1 MSDIVSKLKS
11 IVGDQNVETSNI
23 SQYLRG
29 NEQPAAVVFPSS
41 TEEVSK
47 IVIAANEANVK
58 INVGG
63 KVVETKGLKGGIAVV
78 MSKMSAIEEIDHEN
92 LTCWVQ
98 AGMNHQELV
107 EKLASEKLYFAPE
120 PYAVST
126 SSIAGC
132 FAIGDT
138 DSKAF
143 NYLPTRTYILAYESV
158 LPTGEIYK
166 VGTKC
171 IKCVSGY
178 DMIHFIVGTRATL
191 GIITKVLV
199 KLLPVPK
206 VTRAVIADMP
216 SLNAAA
222 VAFKSIQK
230 RRILPTRMNA
240 VSKALGNIMT
250 ETKGGA
256 LVFVDIESYPVS
268 AADYAKTIEAE
279 LRIAGA
285 TATKIVEDKA
295 EYDEVVAKW
304 LLIREK
310 VNLEQNTVK
319 FTVGPAKVTN
329 ALSGLTG
336 IVGNLDE
343 NPGVL
348 VEGLNGK
355 IAVFTKKPDADA
367 VAINK
372 VAMSFGGNISGLLGS
387 QLRCK
392 AYNDNEMLG
401 EISRILNSVR
411 SEFDPKGIMAPGI
424 KL

>member
-11 IVGDQNVETSNI
+11 IVGDQNVVS
-23 SQYLRG
+23 SDMAQYLRG
-29 NEQPAAVVFPSS
+29 NEQPAAVVFPGS

-47 IVIAANEANVK
+47 IVLAASEANLKV
-58 INVGG
+58 NVGG
-63 KVVETKGLKGGIAVV
+63 KVVDTKGLKGGIAVV
-78 MSKMSAIEEIDHEN
+78 MSRMNAIEEIDHQN

-107 EKLASEKLYFAPE
+107 EKLAAENLYFAPE

-126 SSIAGC
+126 SSVGGC
-132 FAIGDT
+132 FSVGDT

-143 NYLPTRTYILAYESV
+143 NYLPTRTFILAYESV
-158 LPTGEIYK
+158 RPTGEIYK

-178 DMIHFIVGTRATL
+178 DMIHFIVGTHATF

-199 KLLPVPK
+199 KLLPMPK
-206 VTRAVIADMP
+206 ATKAVIADMP
-216 SLNAAA
+216 SLKAAA
-222 VAFKSIQK
+222 LAFKAIQK
-230 RRILPTRMNA
+230 RKIFPSRLNA
-240 VSKALGNIMT
+240 VSKAMSGDVLDA
-250 ETKGGA
+250 KGA

-268 AADYAKTIEAE
+268 AAEYAKAVEAE

-285 TATKIVEDKA
+285 TFTKIIEDKA
-295 EYDEVVAKW
+295 EYNQAVGNW
-304 LLIREK
+304 LKIREK
-310 VNLEQNTVK
+310 INLEANAVK
-319 FTVGPAKVTN
+319 FTVGPAKVVN
-329 ALSGLTG
+329 ALASLAG
-336 IVGNLDE
+336 IVGDLDQ

-348 VEGLNGK
+348 IEGLNGK
-355 IAVFTKKPDADA
+355 ITVFTKNAETDA

-372 VAMSFGGNISGLLGS
+372 MAMGLGGNVCGLLGS

-401 EISRILNSVR
+401 EYLPYS
-411 SEFDPKGIMAPGI
+411 
-424 KL
+424 

>member
-11 IVGDQNVETSNI
+11 IVGDQNVVS
-23 SQYLRG
+23 SDMAQYLRG
-29 NEQPAAVVFPSS
+29 NEQPAAVVFPGS

-47 IVIAANEANVK
+47 IVLAASEANLKV
-58 INVGG
+58 NVGG

-78 MSKMSAIEEIDHEN
+78 MSRMNAIEEIDHQN

-107 EKLASEKLYFAPE
+107 EKLAAENLYFAPE

-126 SSIAGC
+126 SSVAGC
-132 FAIGDT
+132 FSTGDT

-143 NYLPTRTYILAYESV
+143 NYLPTRTFILAYESV

-178 DMIHFIVGTRATL
+178 DMIHFIVGTQGTF

-199 KLLPVPK
+199 KLLPMPK
-206 VTRAVIADMP
+206 ATKAVIADMP
-216 SLNAAA
+216 SLKAAA
-222 VAFKSIQK
+222 IAFKAIQK
-230 RRILPTRMNA
+230 RKIFPSRLNA
-240 VSKALGNIMT
+240 VSKAMSGDMLDA
-250 ETKGGA
+250 KGA

-268 AADYAKTIEAE
+268 AGEYAKAVEAE

-285 TATKIVEDKA
+285 TFTKIVEDKA
-295 EYDEVVAKW
+295 EYNQTVANW
-304 LLIREK
+304 LKIREK
-310 VNLEQNTVK
+310 INLHENKVK
-319 FTVGPAKVTN
+319 FTVGPAKVVN
-329 ALSGLTG
+329 ALASLAG
-336 IVGNLDE
+336 IVGDLDE

-348 VEGLNGK
+348 IEGLNGK
-355 IAVFTKKPDADA
+355 ISVFTKNAETDA

-372 VAMSFGGNISGLLGS
+372 MAMGFGGNVCGLLGS

-401 EISRILNSVR
+401 EIDRKSVV
-411 SEFDPKGIMAPGI
+411 
-424 KL
+424 

>member
-1 MSDIVSKLKS
+1 MSDIVAKLKG
-11 IVGDQNVETSNI
+11 IVGEENVVTADM

-29 NEQPAAVVFPSS
+29 NEQPAAVVFPGS
-41 TEEVSK
+41 TEDVSG
-47 IVIAANEANVK
+47 IVIAANEANLKV
-58 INVGG
+58 NVGG
-63 KVVETKGLKGGIAVV
+63 KVVDTKGLKGGIAIV
-78 MSKMSAIEEIDHEN
+78 MSRMNQIEEVDHEN

-107 EKLASEKLYFAPE
+107 EKLAAEKLYFAPE

-126 SSIAGC
+126 SSIGGC
-132 FAIGDT
+132 FGIGDVDT
-138 DSKAF
+138 KAF
-143 NYLPTRTYILAYESV
+143 NYLPTRTFILSYESV

-199 KLLPVPK
+199 KLLPLPK
-206 VTRAVIADMP
+206 AFRAVIADVP
-216 SLNAAA
+216 SLKAAA
-222 VAFKSIQK
+222 VAFKAIQK
-230 RRILPTRMNA
+230 RKIFPSRMNA
-240 VSKALGNIMT
+240 VSKALDMD
-250 ETKGGA
+250 TKGA
-256 LVFVDIESYPVS
+256 LVLIDIESYPVS
-268 AADYAKTIEAE
+268 AAQYAKEIEAE
-279 LRIAGA
+279 LSIAGA
-285 TATKIVEDKA
+285 TFTKIVEDKA

-304 LLIREK
+304 LKIREK
-310 VNLEQNTVK
+310 INLEENKVK
-319 FTVGPAKVTN
+319 FTVGPAKVGT
-329 ALSGLTG
+329 ALANLAG
-336 IVGNLDE
+336 IVGNLEE

-355 IAVFTKKPDADA
+355 ITVFTKNADVDA

-372 VAMSFGGNISGLLGS
+372 MAMGLGGNVSGLLGS

-392 AYNDNEMLG
+392 AYNDNEMLD
-401 EISRILNSVR
+401 EISRILNSIR
-411 SEFDPKGIMAPGI
+411 SQFDPKGIMAPGI